1 MLISIIFHQI
11 NEYARTRE
19 YGLSHNPFL
28 DGAGPGGDV
37 DADFD
42 EGLAVLQFVREH
54 IAFLV
59 DLFQRVLGGTVN
71 LELED
76 IYAVVGVADGVGSSD
91 GGFDLGTDIESQQR
105 ENQVYDCLV
114 VLLGLVLQ
122 IVRDSSEISL

>member
-28 DGAGPGGDV
+28 DGADPGGDV

-42 EGLAVLQFVREH
+42 EGLAVLQFVWEH

-76 IYAVVGVADGVGSSD
+76 VDAVVGVADGIGTSD
-91 GGFDLGTDIESQQR
+91 SGLDLGTDIESQQR

-114 VLLGLVLQ
+114 VFSVLFSKSFG
-122 IVRDSSEISL
+122 IPAR

>member
-19 YGLSHNPFL
+19 YGLSHNPLL

-37 DADFD
+37 DTDFD

-76 IYAVVGVADGVGSSD
+76 IYAVVGVADGVGTSD
-91 GGFDLGTDIESQQR
+91 GGLDLGADVEPEQ
-105 ENQVYDCLV
+105 
-114 VLLGLVLQ
+114 
-122 IVRDSSEISL
+122 